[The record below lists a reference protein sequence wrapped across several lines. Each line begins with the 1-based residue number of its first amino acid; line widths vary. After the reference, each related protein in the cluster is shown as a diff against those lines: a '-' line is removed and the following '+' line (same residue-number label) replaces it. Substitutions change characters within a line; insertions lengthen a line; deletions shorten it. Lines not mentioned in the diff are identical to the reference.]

1 MGEISEKIR
10 IQSFVMQFNEIL
22 KAFLNPVLLLD
33 RMDCFIEEGS
43 ILNTVYEISTIPYS
57 LLCYKFFEQFKCGTM
72 LSHKVN
78 WFLSYACKLAK

>member
-43 ILNTVYEISTIPYS
+43 ILNI
-57 LLCYKFFEQFKCGTM
+57 
-72 LSHKVN
+72 
-78 WFLSYACKLAK
+78 